1 MAFVYADT
9 TTQFDVIYFKADGSA
24 VATDVVNDTTPQ
36 LGGELDGQDNTVSK
50 INLKDYG
57 EITVVH
63 GATGATE
70 TIDLENGNHHTATID
85 EACTFTFSNPTAS
98 DELCSFTVSLTN
110 GGAFAVTWPASV
122 DWQAGNAAVTDRI
135 RLGYSCVHDL

>member
-1 MAFVYADT
+1 MSDLVD
-9 TTQFDVIYFKADGSA
+9 
-24 VATDVVNDTTPQ
+24 DTTPT
-36 LGGELDGQDNTVSK
+36 LGGDVDGADKTVSK

-57 EITVVH
+57 EVTVVH
-63 GATGATE
+63 GATGSTE

-98 DELCSFTVSLTN
+98 DELCSFTLSLTN

-122 DWQAGNAAVTDRI
+122 DWQAGNAPSLTAAGLDILVFTTYDGGTI
-135 RLGYSCVHDL
+135 WHGMLASADSK